1 MSADTLALLQ
11 TAWRCLANSD
21 VPTLTALLA
30 VCLGRWAPP
39 GLRGGA

>member
-1 MSADTLALLQ
+1 MSADTFALLQ

-21 VPTLTALLA
+21 LPTLMALLT

-39 GLRGGA
+39 GLRGRA